1 MIQRLVRQLI
11 LVLFLLFTLAGFSA
25 AEPAVQPAVPPVA
38 LADSYTLRLFNEN
51 TVLRNPNEGVSGYF
65 DIYQGSAIAEP
76 AILDLWYSY
85 SPTIKAE
92 LSFITIS
99 VNGVPVVSRSLEP
112 AQAAMVNWQVPL
124 PVNQIRN
131 GFNEVNIA
139 VVHRSIDGLCR
150 DIDNEANWFIIR
162 PETRISFT
170 VNRSPYTL
178 SSYPAP
184 FLDEYLASKVNTVF
198 YLPETPDQMLLSSL
212 FNLAT
217 SWGTRGLAGVPQ
229 RFEVRLGIPGQVQ
242 ANEVVVGLT
251 SNQNMAVKSAV
262 LSLEGLP
269 AGLHRLMITGNDIN
283 SIAKAMDALNRPQL
297 VKSFFGRQM
306 TLSADLPADKTEG
319 TRRESGRYSLLD
331 LGYQQ
336 DIAVAG
342 AFHQEAI
349 INVPRPPNYKVGDG
363 SYVEL
368 HFRHA
373 RILDPKKSAVTI
385 YINDIPVASTALLAE
400 NVEKGILKAPIPVSE
415 LNKPSWRIRFGFYHD
430 LGIIDCSKRYDEVAW
445 SVVEKDT
452 GIVLEEGDVERIPNL
467 EDFPNNFFVNAGGVV
482 HLTMVLPD
490 NPSQEELSAALKLA
504 YYIGQQN
511 KSKTVWQVQYASSFD
526 EGKAAGT
533 VIALGKNDNIK
544 QWSVLKKYLPVSPE
558 ANGYYTADWLEV
570 MPASLQSFDIYQI
583 GKINDEKLLYAF
595 LYASPERM
603 SHFMNFSLLNG
614 NVLSGQVTLVDEQG
628 NHVSFAQNPANVKTS
643 SFAWFKKIWHY
654 NGGAGQTY
662 LMVFVTVLLATG
674 ALMFFMRKRS

>member
-1 MIQRLVRQLI
+1 MMRRLVKQFV
-11 LVLFLLFTLAGFSA
+11 LVFLLLFILAGFSA
-25 AEPAVQPAVPPVA
+25 AAPAVVPTVPPVA
-38 LADSYTLRLFNEN
+38 LADSYTLRLFNDN
-51 TVLRNPNEGVSGYF
+51 TVLRNPNESVSGYF
-65 DIYQGSAIAEP
+65 DIYQGSQITEP
-76 AILDLWYSY
+76 PILDLWYSY
-85 SPTIKAE
+85 SPTTKAE

-99 VNGVPVVSRSLEP
+99 VNGVPVLSRPLEP
-112 AQAAMVNWQVPL
+112 AQASLVNWQVPL
-124 PVNQIRN
+124 PVNQIKN

-162 PETRISFT
+162 PETRISFK

-178 SSYPAP
+178 ASYPAP

-198 YLPETPDQMLLSSL
+198 YLPESPDPTLLSSL

-217 SWGTRGLAGVPQ
+217 NWGTQGRAGVPQ
-229 RFEVRLGIPGQVQ
+229 RFEVRLGVPGQVQ

-251 SNQNMAVKSAV
+251 PNQNVASKTAA

-269 AGLHRLMITGNDIN
+269 TGFHRLLITGDNIN

-297 VKSFFGRQM
+297 VKSFFGRQI
-306 TLSADLPADKTEG
+306 TLSTDLLPDKQESVRKENG
-319 TRRESGRYSLLD
+319 TYTLAD

-363 SYVEL
+363 SYIEL

-373 RILDPKKSAVTI
+373 KILDPKKSAVTI
-385 YINDIPVASTALLAE
+385 YINDIPIRSTALLAE
-400 NVEKGILKAPIPVSE
+400 NAEKGILKAPIPLSE

-452 GIVLEEGDVERIPNL
+452 SIVLEEGNTERIPSL
-467 EDFPNNFFVNAGGVV
+467 EDFPNNFFASVSGVIT
-482 HLTMVLPD
+482 LTMVLPD
-490 NPSQEELSAALKLA
+490 NPSQEEVSAALKLA

-511 KSKTVWQVQYASSFD
+511 KSKIIWQVQYAASFD
-526 EGKAAGT
+526 ARKAAGT
-533 VIALGKNDNIK
+533 VIALGKNDNVK
-544 QWSVLKKYLPVSPE
+544 QWSALKKYLSISPE
-558 ANGYYTADWLEV
+558 ENGFYTADWLEV

-583 GKINDEKLLYAF
+583 SKIDDGKLLYAF

-603 SHFMNFSLLNG
+603 SNLMNFSLLNG

-628 NHVSFAQNPANVKTS
+628 NRASFVQNPVPLNTS
-643 SFAWFKKIWHY
+643 SFAWFKKIWY
-654 NGGAGQTY
+654 GNASVGQSY
-662 LMVFVTVLLATG
+662 LMVFLAVLLATG